1 MQMLNSFTIYYM
13 YIEVYILN
21 EYFVGTLPH
30 LPLQMSCGWLCIQSV
45 YSRDGGLYVLI
56 LWLKASNPIMLM
68 GIIERPGNKR
78 IVTDSI

>member
-13 YIEVYILN
+13 YIEVYNLN

-30 LPLQMSCGWLCIQSV
+30 LPLQMSHGWLCIQSV

-68 GIIERPGNKR
+68 GKREIPGNKR